1 MAMFLNNQSAKKHAI
16 LKLYI
21 EDENWRS
28 FYKNK
33 VLEHNMNII
42 GTPYPVSGFNLY
54 IPRAQDVDGNESVT
68 VDMKI
73 RCSMTSD
80 VAYNGDFVPVGFYL
94 RSHPSLSI
102 TPMRFVNGSNIVNS
116 GYRRSIISIFDNL
129 SRETHLMEKHSPIAQ
144 ICSPDLRPIIVEL
157 VDSIHSLGPGEDDI
171 THVYH

>member
-1 MAMFLNNQSAKKHAI
+1 MATFLNNQSVKQYAI

-21 EDENWRS
+21 EDDNWRS

-33 VLEHNMNII
+33 VNEHNIKINE
-42 GTPYPVSGFNLY
+42 TKYPISGFDLY

-80 VAYNGDFVPVGFYL
+80 VAYNGIFVPVGFYL
-94 RSHPSLSI
+94 HSHPSLST

-129 SRETHLMEKHSPIAQ
+129 SRETQLMEKHSPIVQ
-144 ICSPDLRPIIVEL
+144 ICSPDLRPIIVEI
-157 VDSIHSLGPGEDDI
+157 VDSIHSLGPCGEDI